1 MQRRAT
7 LLKKAAEK
15 DQAVKAEGEVS
26 YGVKGIRTVLMTVL
40 MCSRLGLAA
49 AVVFISQHCD
59 AYCCWRAL
67 GLLASP
73 HARTLA
79 SCPAFSP

>member
-26 YGVKGIRTVLMTVL
+26 YGVKGTRTVLMTVL

-49 AVVFISQHCD
+49 AVVFI
-59 AYCCWRAL
+59 
-67 GLLASP
+67 
-73 HARTLA
+73 
-79 SCPAFSP
+79 